1 MLPPFGPFVYL
12 DSLNNKYKAYASG
25 AATYSTF
32 NLQKNSKNNSGQ
44 LIDPIKSAIT

>member
-1 MLPPFGPFVYL
+1 MLPPFGQFVYL

-32 NLQKNSKNNSGQ
+32 NLQKNSKNNGGQ